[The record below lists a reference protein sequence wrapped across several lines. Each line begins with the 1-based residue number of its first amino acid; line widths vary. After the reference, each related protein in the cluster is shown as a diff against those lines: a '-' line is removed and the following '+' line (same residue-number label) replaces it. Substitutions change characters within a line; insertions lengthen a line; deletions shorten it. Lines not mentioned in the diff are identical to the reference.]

1 MPTTGA
7 NSGTTPIGNGL
18 RVAVDAR
25 PLTTSRAGV
34 ATYCRGLL
42 YGFGLLPAGEAPS
55 LRLYAKEAAPEP
67 LPTFVGSW
75 RAMPAPLWLPLA
87 VPRALLAGHVDVF
100 HGPNHMA
107 PPWSPVPTVI
117 TAHDLS
123 ALTMGGLH
131 TWRNRLLTVPQ
142 MLLSLRRAERLIA
155 VSRAT
160 ASDLLRLPG
169 IDAERVRVIYE
180 AAAPGLTPATPEQVR
195 ALSHRLA
202 LPETFFLFLGA
213 LEPRKNVV
221 TLVRAL
227 AELYAAGD
235 HRAKLVIAGA
245 EGWRNDDVYD
255 EVKKR
260 GLERDI
266 RFAGYI
272 PAEDLPALYGAA
284 TAFVYPSLF
293 EGFGLPPLEAMAC
306 GTPVICSNTSSLPEV
321 VGDAAITVDPLDTSD
336 LAAALRTALDD
347 ADLRARLSHAGL
359 QRAALF
365 SWERTARETLEVYR
379 EAAGERRRLV
389 GGSEMRVGA

>member
-1 MPTTGA
+1 MQRV
-7 NSGTTPIGNGL
+7 GTRYVSRDTL
-18 RVAVDAR
+18 RVALDAR

-42 YGFGLLPAGEAPS
+42 YGFGRLPGDEIPLLA
-55 LRLYAKEAAPEP
+55 LYAKETAPES
-67 LPTFVGSW
+67 LWSFEGSW
-75 RAMPAPLWLPLA
+75 RAMPARLWLPLA
-87 VPRALLAGHVDVF
+87 VPRALLAGHIDVF
-100 HGPNHMA
+100 HGTNHMA

-117 TAHDLS
+117 TVHDLS

-142 MLLSLRRAERLIA
+142 MLLSLRRATRLIA
-155 VSRAT
+155 DSQAT
-160 ASDLLRLPG
+160 ASDLMRLPG
-169 IDAERVRVIYE
+169 IDQRRIRVIYL
-180 AAAPGLTPATPEQVR
+180 AATPGLTPATPEHVR
-195 ALSHRLA
+195 ALSHRLD

-245 EGWRNDDVYD
+245 EGWRNDEVFA
-255 EVKKR
+255 EVKKL
-260 GLERDI
+260 GLEQDI
-266 RFAGYI
+266 RFIGYI

-321 VGDAAITVDPLDTSD
+321 VGDAAITVDPLATSD
-336 LAAALRTALDD
+336 LAAALRAVLND
-347 ADLRARLSHAGL
+347 ADLCARLRHASL

-379 EAAGERRRLV
+379 EAAGERRRYAEKV
-389 GGSEMRVGA
+389 GTRVEV

>member
-1 MPTTGA
+1 MSVDLTTIA
-7 NSGTTPIGNGL
+7 KGNAL
-18 RVAVDAR
+18 RVALDVR

-42 YGFGLLPAGEAPS
+42 YGFGRLPAGESPS
-55 LRLYAKEAAPEP
+55 LTLYAKEAAPES
-67 LPTFVGSW
+67 LPTFEGSW
-75 RAMPAPLWLPLA
+75 QAMPAPLWLPLA
-87 VPRALLAGHVDVF
+87 VPRALLAGHIAVF
-100 HGPNHMA
+100 HGANHMA

-117 TAHDLS
+117 TVHDLS
-123 ALTMGGLH
+123 ALRMGGLH

-142 MLLSLRRAERLIA
+142 MLLSLRQASRLIA

-160 ASDLLRLPG
+160 ASDLTRLPG

-180 AAAPGLTPATPEQVR
+180 AAAPGLAPAIPEQIR
-195 ALSHRLA
+195 SLSHRLD

-227 AELYAAGD
+227 AELYAEGD

-245 EGWRNDDVYD
+245 EGWRND
-255 EVKKR
+255 EVFAEVTKR

-321 VGDAAITVDPLDTSD
+321 VGDAAITVDPLATSD
-336 LAAALRTALDD
+336 LAAALRAVLDD
-347 ADLRARLSHAGL
+347 TDLRARLRHAGL

-379 EAAGERRRLV
+379 EAAGERQRYA
-389 GGSEMRVGA
+389 GRVGTRVEV